1 MSAPIDALTQTT
13 DAQPLPVLG
22 RDVTVPLVTGG
33 EVTYAALDYAASAPA
48 LQRVWDDVAAYAP
61 YYGSVHRGAGYL
73 SQLSTDLFENSRR
86 AVAEFLGC
94 REDDQVVFTRSTTDS
109 LNLLAAVLPAGC
121 EVFVFETEHHASLLP
136 WRDARVSY
144 LNAPRTPGEAV
155 ATLERA
161 LAARDLKGPA
171 LVCVTGASNV
181 TGELW
186 PVRELAAVA
195 HAHGARVV
203 LDAAQLAPHH
213 PVDIAELDV
222 DWVAF
227 SGHKLYAPFGSGV
240 LAGRADWL
248 RDSEPYLAGGGASRK
263 VARRSDGGVDV
274 EWHTTAA
281 RHEAGSPNVIGVYAI
296 ASACKAL
303 TEAGFDRLVARE
315 RELVARVR
323 EGLAEVPEVRVLS
336 LFGDDAPRVGVISFV
351 VDGWNSSHFAAA
363 LSAEYGI
370 GVRDGLFCA
379 HPLVRTLLGG
389 DAGDPGSAARLTPVP
404 ARGRS
409 TRSGS
414 ASGPVRRTSTSSGSP
429 GPSGNSSGT
438 APAGTTAPRTAVAS
452 PTAAD
457 ARRSGVE
464 ADRER
469 RFQVVLGVGTERHV
483 RVRGLDARDLADA
496 ARDDVRQVVV
506 PGDPHHGDQIVGA
519 GDGEDLADAF
529 QRRDGLGDLG
539 DPVDAGLD
547 EHDRGDHG

>member
-1 MSAPIDALTQTT
+1 MSAQTDTPHLATT
-13 DAQPLPVLG
+13 DQPLPVLG

-48 LQRVWDDVAAYAP
+48 LQRVWDDIAAYAP

-86 AVAEFLGC
+86 TVAGFLGC

-136 WRDARVSY
+136 WRDAPVSF
-144 LNAPRTPGEAV
+144 LNAPRTPEEAV

-161 LAARDLKGPA
+161 LAGRDPKAPA

-213 PVDIAELDV
+213 PVDITELDV

-248 RDSEPYLAGGGASRK
+248 RESEPYLAGGGASRK
-263 VARRSDGGVDV
+263 VARRADGGVDV
-274 EWHTTAA
+274 EWHTTEA

-303 TEAGFDRLVARE
+303 TEAGFDRLVERE
-315 RELVARVR
+315 QELVARVR
-323 EGLAEVPEVRVLS
+323 EELAEVPEVRVLS

-351 VDGWNSSHFAAA
+351 VEGWNSSHFAAA

-389 DAGDPGSAARLTPVP
+389 DAEDPGECGAPDAGP
-404 ARGRS
+404 GERS
-409 TRSGS
+409 LNAIRVSFG
-414 ASGPVRRTSTSSGSP
+414 
-429 GPSGNSSGT
+429 
-438 APAGTTAPRTAVAS
+438 AGTP
-452 PTAAD
+452 
-457 ARRSGVE
+457 
-464 ADRER
+464 
-469 RFQVVLGVGTERHV
+469 
-483 RVRGLDARDLADA
+483 
-496 ARDDVRQVVV
+496 
-506 PGDPHHGDQIVGA
+506 
-519 GDGEDLADAF
+519 
-529 QRRDGLGDLG
+529 
-539 DPVDAGLD
+539 D
-547 EHDRGDHG
+547 EHVARFTGAVRELVQHGARWNYRTEDGRCVPDRG

>member
-1 MSAPIDALTQTT
+1 MSARPDATATAAAT
-13 DAQPLPVLG
+13 AVVAEAVETVATESADPCCAAPLPVLG

-73 SQLSTDLFENSRR
+73 SQLSTDLFENSR
-86 AVAEFLGC
+86 ATVVEFLDC
-94 REDDQVVFTRSTTDS
+94 RPGDQVVFTRSTTDS
-109 LNLLAAVLPAGC
+109 LNLLAAALPAGC

-136 WRDARVSY
+136 WRDARVTY
-144 LNAPRTPGEAV
+144 LDAPRTPARAV
-155 ATLERA
+155 ETLERA
-161 LAARDLKGPA
+161 LADRDPYGPA

-186 PVRELAAVA
+186 PVKELAAAA
-195 HAHGARVV
+195 HAHGARIV

-213 PVDIAELDV
+213 PVSVADLDV

-248 RDSEPYLAGGGASRK
+248 QDSQPYLAGGGASRK
-263 VARRSDGGVDV
+263 VARRADGGVDV

-303 TEAGFDRLVARE
+303 TEAGFDALVARE
-315 RELVARVR
+315 RHLIDTVR
-323 EGLAEVPEVRVLS
+323 AGLAEVPEVRVLS

-351 VDGWNSSHFAAA
+351 VEGWNSSHFAAA

-379 HPLVRTLLGG
+379 HPLVRTLLGS
-389 DAGDPGSAARLTPVP
+389 DPRDPGECGAPEAAP
-404 ARGRS
+404 GERS
-409 TRSGS
+409 LNAIRVSFG
-414 ASGPVRRTSTSSGSP
+414 
-429 GPSGNSSGT
+429 
-438 APAGTTAPRTAVAS
+438 AGTPDEHVERFVRAVKEL
-452 PTAAD
+452 
-457 ARRSGVE
+457 V
-464 ADRER
+464 
-469 RFQVVLGVGTERHV
+469 
-483 RVRGLDARDLADA
+483 
-496 ARDDVRQVVV
+496 
-506 PGDPHHGDQIVGA
+506 
-519 GDGEDLADAF
+519 
-529 QRRDGLGDLG
+529 RDGARWKYRTEDGRCV
-539 DPVDAGLD
+539 P
-547 EHDRGDHG
+547 DRG

>member
-1 MSAPIDALTQTT
+1 MSAPLDALTRTRT
-13 DAQPLPVLG
+13 EQPLPVLG

-86 AVAEFLGC
+86 TVAEFLGC

-136 WRDARVSY
+136 WRDARVCY
-144 LNAPRTPGEAV
+144 LDAPRTPAEAV

-161 LAARDLKGPA
+161 LAGRDPLEPA

-213 PVDIAELDV
+213 PVDVVDLDV

-248 RDSEPYLAGGGASRK
+248 REAEPYLAGGGASRT
-263 VARRSDGGVDV
+263 VGRRADGGVDV

-303 TEAGFDRLVARE
+303 TDAGFDRLVERE
-315 RELVARVR
+315 RQLIERVR
-323 EGLAEVPEVRVLS
+323 EGLAGVPEVRVLS
-336 LFGDDAPRVGVISFV
+336 LFGDDAPRVGVLSFV

-389 DAGDPGSAARLTPVP
+389 DAGDPGECGAPDAA
-404 ARGRS
+404 
-409 TRSGS
+409 
-414 ASGPVRRTSTSSGSP
+414 P
-429 GPSGNSSGT
+429 GEKSLNAIRVSFG
-438 APAGTTAPRTAVAS
+438 AGTP
-452 PTAAD
+452 D
-457 ARRSGVE
+457 EHVE
-464 ADRER
+464 
-469 RFQVVLGVGTERHV
+469 RF
-483 RVRGLDARDLADA
+483 
-496 ARDDVRQVVV
+496 
-506 PGDPHHGDQIVGA
+506 VGA
-519 GDGEDLADAF
+519 VRELV
-529 QRRDGLGDLG
+529 RDGARWNYRTEDGRCV
-539 DPVDAGLD
+539 P
-547 EHDRGDHG
+547 DRG